1 MNARVAE
8 VKQEMTEMGIMKA
21 ECPVQM
27 DDLALLEVPYK
38 NFEGEVKKGEILVL
52 RALQEEVKNIFTRL
66 LEVDFRI
73 HNISLIN
80 DFDGDDGKSME
91 ANNSS
96 SFNCRA
102 IAGTNKYSKHS
113 YGVAIDINPLQNPFV
128 SEDGAVSPKGGEKFL
143 ERDDAHMGM
152 VTPEVVKI
160 FADNKFSIWGGDW
173 DSIKDY
179 HHFEV
184 SDEMIA
190 FLFGDVC

>member
-1 MNARVAE
+1 MNSRFSE
-8 VKQEMTEMGIMKA
+8 VKQEMIEMGIMKD

-27 DDLALLEVPYK
+27 DDLVLLEVPYK

-52 RALQEEVKNIFTRL
+52 RALQEEVQNIFVRL
-66 LEVDFRI
+66 IEVDFRI
-73 HNISLIN
+73 YNISLIN
-80 DFDGDDGKSME
+80 DFDGDDDKSME

-96 SFNCRA
+96 SFNCRT

-113 YGVAIDINPLQNPFV
+113 YGVAIDINPVQNPFI
-128 SEDGAVSPKGGEKFL
+128 SEDGDVTPEGGKQFL
-143 ERDDAHMGM
+143 NRDDIRMGM

-160 FADNKFSIWGGDW
+160 FADNKFSIWGGNW

-190 FLFGDVC
+190 FLLGDVC